1 MERFGWLRRYVSPVF
16 LALLVASFILWYIAK
31 LNYTYTTEQPFTVNV
46 DGERFKVS
54 CVVEGVGTNL
64 FGYRVYMSK
73 RLWIPLS
80 ELKFRSVKAEDGE
93 KFLKIDSLSLH
104 NAISVRLSDI
114 KVISVG
120 SFPNSGSPSARK
132 MIKVGITGGIGS
144 GKSTVCGFLPLAAP
158 LSMIPIRRPNALW
171 RRMGRYGGGSPH
183 ASGRRSMR
191 ADV

>member
-1 MERFGWLRRYVSPVF
+1 MERFGWLRRYISPVF

-73 RLWIPLS
+73 RLRIPLS

-93 KFLKIDSLSLH
+93 KFLKIDSLSAQRHFRPVERYQGHLRR
-104 NAISVRLSDI
+104 I
-114 KVISVG
+114 G
-120 SFPNSGSPSARK
+120 SRNSGSPSARK
-132 MIKVGITGGIGS
+132 
-144 GKSTVCGFLPLAAP
+144 
-158 LSMIPIRRPNALW
+158 
-171 RRMGRYGGGSPH
+171 
-183 ASGRRSMR
+183 
-191 ADV
+191 

>member
-46 DGERFKVS
+46 D
-54 CVVEGVGTNL
+54 NL

-73 RLWIPLS
+73 RLRIPLS

-120 SFPNSGSPSARK
+120 SVPE
-132 MIKVGITGGIGS
+132 
-144 GKSTVCGFLPLAAP
+144 
-158 LSMIPIRRPNALW
+158 IPDPRQQEK
-171 RRMGRYGGGSPH
+171 
-183 ASGRRSMR
+183 
-191 ADV
+191 

>member
-16 LALLVASFILWYIAK
+16 LALLVASFIMWYIAK

-73 RLWIPLS
+73 RLRIPLS

-120 SFPNSGSPSARK
+120 SVPE
-132 MIKVGITGGIGS
+132 
-144 GKSTVCGFLPLAAP
+144 
-158 LSMIPIRRPNALW
+158 IPDPRQQEK
-171 RRMGRYGGGSPH
+171 
-183 ASGRRSMR
+183 
-191 ADV
+191 

>member
-1 MERFGWLRRYVSPVF
+1 MLRPILFLTLPDLKIVCHGAFRLAASLCISGLSGFARRVVHPVVYRQVE
-16 LALLVASFILWYIAK
+16 LYLYDRAA
-31 LNYTYTTEQPFTVNV
+31 FTVNV

-73 RLWIPLS
+73 RLRIPLS

-120 SFPNSGSPSARK
+120 SVPE
-132 MIKVGITGGIGS
+132 
-144 GKSTVCGFLPLAAP
+144 
-158 LSMIPIRRPNALW
+158 IPDPRQQEK
-171 RRMGRYGGGSPH
+171 
-183 ASGRRSMR
+183 
-191 ADV
+191 

>member
-1 MERFGWLRRYVSPVF
+1 MRIGIIDRDTASGKKPTNGRFT
-16 LALLVASFILWYIAK
+16 ASDTSC
-31 LNYTYTTEQPFTVNV
+31 YTYTTEQPFTVNV

-73 RLWIPLS
+73 RLRIPLS

-120 SFPNSGSPSARK
+120 SVPE
-132 MIKVGITGGIGS
+132 
-144 GKSTVCGFLPLAAP
+144 
-158 LSMIPIRRPNALW
+158 IPDPRQQEK
-171 RRMGRYGGGSPH
+171 
-183 ASGRRSMR
+183 
-191 ADV
+191 

>member
-1 MERFGWLRRYVSPVF
+1 MDCGVWRSPFFFNFVREMLNRMESIVNWLRRYVSAVF

-73 RLWIPLS
+73 RLRIPLS

-120 SFPNSGSPSARK
+120 SVPE
-132 MIKVGITGGIGS
+132 
-144 GKSTVCGFLPLAAP
+144 
-158 LSMIPIRRPNALW
+158 IPDPRQQEK
-171 RRMGRYGGGSPH
+171 
-183 ASGRRSMR
+183 
-191 ADV
+191 

>member
-1 MERFGWLRRYVSPVF
+1 M
-16 LALLVASFILWYIAK
+16 
-31 LNYTYTTEQPFTVNV
+31 NV

-73 RLWIPLS
+73 RLRIPLS

-120 SFPNSGSPSARK
+120 SVPE
-132 MIKVGITGGIGS
+132 
-144 GKSTVCGFLPLAAP
+144 
-158 LSMIPIRRPNALW
+158 IPDPRQQEK
-171 RRMGRYGGGSPH
+171 
-183 ASGRRSMR
+183 
-191 ADV
+191 

>member
-1 MERFGWLRRYVSPVF
+1 M
-16 LALLVASFILWYIAK
+16 AASFMYLRSFWLCSSRRSSCGISPS

-73 RLWIPLS
+73 RLRIPLS

-120 SFPNSGSPSARK
+120 SFPKFRIPVSKK

-144 GKSTVCGFLPLAAP
+144 GKSTVCRLLPLA
-158 LSMIPIRRPNALW
+158 RPCL
-171 RRMGRYGGGSPH
+171 
-183 ASGRRSMR
+183 
-191 ADV
+191 

>member
-31 LNYTYTTEQPFTVNV
+31 LNV

-73 RLWIPLS
+73 RLRIPLS

-120 SFPNSGSPSARK
+120 SVPE
-132 MIKVGITGGIGS
+132 
-144 GKSTVCGFLPLAAP
+144 
-158 LSMIPIRRPNALW
+158 IPDPRQQEK
-171 RRMGRYGGGSPH
+171 
-183 ASGRRSMR
+183 
-191 ADV
+191 

>member
-1 MERFGWLRRYVSPVF
+1 MERFGWLRRYISPVF
-16 LALLVASFILWYIAK
+16 LALLVASFILWYI
-31 LNYTYTTEQPFTVNV
+31 
-46 DGERFKVS
+46 

-73 RLWIPLS
+73 RLRIPLS

-120 SFPNSGSPSARK
+120 SVPE
-132 MIKVGITGGIGS
+132 
-144 GKSTVCGFLPLAAP
+144 
-158 LSMIPIRRPNALW
+158 IPDPRQQEK
-171 RRMGRYGGGSPH
+171 
-183 ASGRRSMR
+183 
-191 ADV
+191 